1 VPVVLLALAALF
13 AVVAGANDGSTIVAA
28 GLRVPGLRPIT
39 QIGLLLAALVLGPT
53 VLFGTRVA
61 STLAERLVPFG
72 GGQHQGV
79 VLVAIVVS
87 VGVVFTLARAG
98 LPTSLTL
105 ALMGAI
111 TGAGVGAGLP
121 VALPVLAEVALAG
134 VLAPVLAG
142 FLGFALTRGGLR
154 VVGGWRATRRARRL
168 HLAAYCLQCLAYSAN
183 GGQKMLAVFAIA
195 TAGTV
200 GSANWGLALAAAG
213 LFGLGLVGGVRRAA
227 ANLSRGVL
235 AVHLRHALVAEVC
248 SSVVVAGGGLAG
260 LPLTMSQA
268 VSGGLIGAGASE
280 SPARVRWATA
290 ARLAGAWLVT
300 LPGSIATAALG
311 GVLVRWAG

>member
-13 AVVAGANDGSTIVAA
+13 AVVAGANDGSAIVAA

-72 GGQHQGV
+72 GQQQGV

-111 TGAGVGAGLP
+111 TGAGLGAGLP
-121 VALPVLAEVALAG
+121 VQLAVLGEVALAG

-142 FLGFALTRGGLR
+142 VLGFALTRGGLR

-168 HLAAYCLQCLAYSAN
+168 HLGAYCLQCLAYSAN

-200 GSANWGLALAAAG
+200 GSADWGFTLAAAG

-260 LPLTMSQA
+260 IPLTMSQA

-290 ARLAGAWLVT
+290 LRLAGAWLVT
-300 LPGSIATAALG
+300 LPASIAAAALG

>member
-1 VPVVLLALAALF
+1 MPVLLLVLAALF
-13 AVVAGANDGSTIVAA
+13 AVVAGANDGSAIVAA
-28 GLRVPGLRPIT
+28 GLRAPGPRPIT
-39 QIGLLLAALVLGPT
+39 QIALLLAALLLGPT
-53 VLFGTRVA
+53 LLFGTRVA

-72 GGQHQGV
+72 GGQQGV

-111 TGAGVGAGLP
+111 TGAGLGAGLP
-121 VALPVLAEVALAG
+121 VQLAVLGEVALAG
-134 VLAPVLAG
+134 LLAPVLAG
-142 FLGFALTRGGLR
+142 ALGFALTRGGLR
-154 VVGGWRATRRARRL
+154 MVGGWQATRRARRL

-195 TAGTV
+195 AGTAG
-200 GSANWGLALAAAG
+200 SAGWRFVLAAAG
-213 LFGLGLVGGVRRAA
+213 LFGLGLVAGVRRAA
-227 ANLSRGVL
+227 ANLSQGIL
-235 AVHLRHALVAEVC
+235 AVHLRHALVAEIC

-260 LPLTMSQA
+260 IPLTMSQA

-280 SPARVRWATA
+280 SPSRIRWATA
-290 ARLAGAWLVT
+290 LRLAGAWLVT
-300 LPGSIATAALG
+300 LPASIAAAALG